1 MSKIT
6 LHILYPTFIE
16 SIVVYFLLRHR
27 KKHYDCAFR
36 RIKLTKG
43 QYAIVDP
50 EDYQKL
56 AEEDWHYIESNSK
69 NSYAV
74 RIEGGK
80 IIYMH
85 RQIMNA
91 PKGKIVDHRDHE
103 GLNNTKQNLRFAT
116 PSQNCCNKTLLKKGT
131 SKFRGVSFYKK
142 TGKWQAA
149 ICCNGIDKHLGLF
162 DNEAD
167 AAKAYDEA
175 AKIYHGEFAV
185 LNFEQVAAKPLAKTD
200 GEFAVLNFPQQ
211 SPDRNGGENSKT
223 KLHILDDKILC
234 YIISLLLYIFAIKQ
248 APLETGRQEQSS
260 GISGTVSL
268 TGQAETDMIK
278 IKELR
283 KRFGPIVAVDGVSF
297 EVEKGQVLG
306 FLGPNGAGKS
316 TVMRMLACFLRPD
329 SGTAQI
335 CGFDILKNPIQVRQN
350 IGYLAE
356 NVPAYN
362 EMTVGAFLDFIC
374 DARGLD
380 SKKRKESLDKIV
392 SMCHIESVFHQ
403 TIETLS
409 KGYKRRVGLAQAL
422 IHDPPVLILDEPTD
436 GLDPNQKHEVRQL
449 ISKMAKDK
457 CIVVSTH
464 ILEEVEAVCSRA
476 IIIAR
481 GKILVDSTP
490 QGLKTEYNC
499 TLDEVFRK
507 ITTSKVA

>member
-1 MSKIT
+1 MVKIVPKT
-6 LHILYPTFIE
+6 YLHIPVPD
-16 SIVVYFLLRHR
+16 SIVRLGVAIVLRHR
-27 KKHYDCAFR
+27 KKHYGCAFR

-43 QYAIVDP
+43 RYAIVDP

-56 AEEDWHYIESNSK
+56 SQDDWQLFETENK
-69 NSYAV
+69 KCYAA
-74 RIEGGK
+74 RIEGIK
-80 IIYMH
+80 IEYMH

-91 PKGKIVDHRDHE
+91 PKGSIVDHRDHE
-103 GLNNTKQNLRFAT
+103 GLNNTRDNLRFAT
-116 PSQNCCNKTLLKKGT
+116 RSQNSCNRKRLNYGSSKYRGVCRGNECNKW
-131 SKFRGVSFYKK
+131 RAYISF
-142 TGKWQAA
+142 
-149 ICCNGIDKHLGLF
+149 NGQRKYLGYF
-162 DNEAD
+162 ENEED

-185 LNFEQVAAKPLAKTD
+185 LNFESTEPGATAT
-200 GEFAVLNFPQQ
+200 GEFKSDSA
-211 SPDRNGGENSKT
+211 GSKQNLGSRI
-223 KLHILDDKILC
+223 KLRLLDGAILC
-234 YIISLLLYIFAIKQ
+234 CIILLLCIFAGK
-248 APLETGRQEQSS
+248 
-260 GISGTVSL
+260 
-268 TGQAETDMIK
+268 QAETDMIK
-278 IKELR
+278 INELR

-335 CGFDILKNPIQVRQN
+335 CGFDILKNPVQVRQN

-476 IIIAR
+476 IVIAR